1 MVVFCIDRER
11 TVCYY
16 SSRHIRQTK
25 FRKASEAGRH
35 TSVYPAKATGK
46 EDGRMFNVIKRDGE
60 VAAFQLSKITQAI
73 EKAFQAQEKQYTP
86 DMMEML
92 GLRVTADFQNK
103 IKKDQVSVE
112 DIQDSVENVL
122 IQCGYSE
129 VAKAYILYRKQ
140 REKVRNMKS
149 TILDYKEIVN
159 SYVKVEDWR
168 VKENSTVTYSV
179 GGLILSNSGAVT
191 ANYWLSE
198 IYDKEI
204 ADAHRNADIHIH
216 DLSMLTGYCA
226 GWSLKQLIKEG
237 LGGIEGKITSAPAK
251 HLSVL
256 CNQMVNFLGI
266 MQNEWAGAQA
276 FSSFDTYLAPFV
288 KADHLT
294 YPEVKKC
301 IEAFIYGVNTPSR
314 WGTQA
319 PFSNITLDWTVP
331 DDLAELPAIVGGK
344 EMDFKYKDCK
354 KEMDMVNKAFI
365 ETMIEGD
372 ANGRGFQYP
381 IPTYSITKEFD
392 WSDTENNRL
401 LFEMTSKYGTPYFS
415 NYINSDMQ
423 PSDVR
428 SMCCRLRLDL
438 RELRK
443 KTGGYFGSGESTG
456 SVGVVTIN
464 MPRIAYL
471 AQDEEEFYERLD
483 RLMDISARSLHIK
496 REVIGKLLDEGLYP
510 YTKRY
515 LGSFDNHF
523 STIGLVGMNE
533 AGLNARWLRAD
544 MADEKTQKF
553 TKDVLNHMRER
564 LSDYQEEYGELYNL
578 EATPAESTAYRLA
591 KHDKKHYP
599 DIITAGHE
607 GDTPY
612 YTNSSHLPVDYTS
625 DIFDALDVQD
635 ELQTLYTS
643 GTVFH
648 AFLGEKLPDWKAA
661 ATLVRKIAENYRLP
675 YYTLSPTYSVCK
687 EHGYIAGEHFTCPTC
702 GKKAEVY
709 SRITGYYRPV
719 QNWNDGK
726 AQEYKNRTV
735 YDILH
740 SGAPAAKPVS
750 TVKQEEQPAVG
761 GKHATRTM
769 VTMTK
774 DDVKIQH
781 PDTVKYLFTTSTC
794 PNCKIAKKML
804 AEAEE
809 EYQLIDAEK
818 NPELVSRYGIM
829 QAPTLVVIEGD
840 ETKKYVNA
848 SNIQKYVEENE

>member
-1 MVVFCIDRER
+1 MFKVV
-11 TVCYY
+11 
-16 SSRHIRQTK
+16 
-25 FRKASEAGRH
+25 
-35 TSVYPAKATGK
+35 
-46 EDGRMFNVIKRDGE
+46 KRDGE
-60 VAAFQLSKITQAI
+60 VASFDIGKITNAI
-73 EKAFQAQEKQYTP
+73 EKAFKATDKQFNT
-86 DMMEML
+86 DIIELL

-103 IKKDQVSVE
+103 IKDSLIDVE
-112 DIQDSVENVL
+112 SIQDSVETVL
-122 IQCGYSE
+122 EQSGYSD
-129 VAKAYILYRKQ
+129 VAKAYILYRKH
-140 REKVRNMKS
+140 REKIRNMKS
-149 TILDYKEIVN
+149 TILDYKDIVN

-198 IYDKEI
+198 IYDQEI

-226 GWSLKQLIKEG
+226 GWSLKQLIREG

-288 KADHLT
+288 KVDHLS

-301 IEAFIYGVNTPSR
+301 IESFVYGVNTPSR
-314 WGTQA
+314 WGPQA

-331 DDLAELPAIVGGK
+331 NDLAELPAIVGGK
-344 EMDFKYKDCK
+344 DMDFCYKDCK

-381 IPTYSITKEFD
+381 IPTYSITRDFD

-415 NYINSDMQ
+415 NYINSDME

-443 KTGGYFGSGESTG
+443 KTGGFFGSGESTG

-471 AQDEEEFYERLD
+471 SRNKADFYRRLD
-483 RLMDISARSLHIK
+483 HMMDIAARSLKIK
-496 REVIGKLLDEGLYP
+496 RDVISKLLDEGLYP

-515 LGSFDNHF
+515 LGTFNNHF
-523 STIGLVGMNE
+523 STIGLIGMNE
-533 AGLNARWLRAD
+533 VGLNAVWLGED
-544 MADEKTQKF
+544 LSHEKTQEF
-553 TKDVLNHMRER
+553 TKEVLNHMRER
-564 LSDYQEEYGELYNL
+564 LVEYQEQYGDLYNL
-578 EATPAESTAYRLA
+578 EATPAESTTYRLA
-591 KHDKKHYP
+591 KHDRERWP
-599 DIITAGHE
+599 DIKTAGKE

-612 YTNSSHLPVDYTS
+612 YTNSSHLPVDYTA
-625 DIFDALDVQD
+625 DIFDALDIQD

-648 AFLGEKLPDWKAA
+648 AFLGEKLPDWKSAA
-661 ATLVRKIAENYRLP
+661 NLVRKIAENYRLP

-687 EHGYIAGEHFTCPTC
+687 EHGYIAGEHFTCPKC

-726 AQEYKNRTV
+726 TQEYKNRKL
-735 YDILH
+735 YDIDNSCLKKVH
-740 SGAPAAKPVS
+740 SSIVTVS
-750 TVKQEEQPAVG
+750 
-761 GKHATRTM
+761 R
-769 VTMTK
+769 
-774 DDVKIQH
+774 DDVEIK
-781 PDTVKYLFTTSTC
+781 PMEGVKYLFTTKTC
-794 PNCKIAKKML
+794 PNCRMAKEML
-804 AEAEE
+804 KGEAV
-809 EYQLIDAEK
+809 QIIDAEE
-818 NPELVSRYGIM
+818 NPELVKKYGIM
-829 QAPTLVVIEGD
+829 QAPTLVIVDGAR
-840 ETKKYVNA
+840 TKKYVNA
-848 SNIQKYVEENE
+848 SNIKKYVDTVKEAVLS

>member
-1 MVVFCIDRER
+1 
-11 TVCYY
+11 
-16 SSRHIRQTK
+16 
-25 FRKASEAGRH
+25 
-35 TSVYPAKATGK
+35 
-46 EDGRMFNVIKRDGE
+46 MFQVIKRNGDK
-60 VAAFQLSKITQAI
+60 ADFTLTKIGDAVR
-73 EKAFQAQEKQYTP
+73 KAFDATGTQYNN
-86 DMMEML
+86 DIIDL
-92 GLRVTADFQNK
+92 LSLRVTADFQDK
-103 IKKDQVSVE
+103 VEEGAVHVE
-112 DIQDSVENVL
+112 DIQDSVEKVL
-122 IQCGYSE
+122 EQAGYAE

-140 REKVRNMKS
+140 REKMRNMKS
-149 TILDYKEIVN
+149 TILDYKEVVN
-159 SYVKVEDWR
+159 GYVKVEDWR

-198 IYDKEI
+198 VYDEEI
-204 ADAHRNADIHIH
+204 AQAHRNADIHIH

-226 GWSLKQLIKEG
+226 GWSLKQLIQEG
-237 LGGIEGKITSAPAK
+237 LGGIPGKITSAPAK

-288 KADHLT
+288 KVDNLT

-301 IEAFIYGVNTPSR
+301 IESFIYGVNTPSR

-344 EMDFKYKDCK
+344 EMDFCYKDCK

-365 ETMIEGD
+365 EIMIEGD

-381 IPTYSITKEFD
+381 IPTYSITRDFD

-401 LFEMTSKYGTPYFS
+401 LFEMTAKYGTPYFS
-415 NYINSDMQ
+415 NYINSDMK

-471 AQDEEEFYERLD
+471 SANEEEFYKRLD
-483 RLMDISARSLHIK
+483 HMMDIAARSLKIK
-496 REVIGKLLDEGLYP
+496 REVITRLLNEGLYP

-515 LGSFDNHF
+515 LGSFNNHF
-523 STIGLVGMNE
+523 STIGLIGMNE
-533 AGLNARWLRAD
+533 VGLNANWLRAD
-544 MADEKTQKF
+544 MSSEKTQKF
-553 TKDVLNHMRER
+553 TIEVLNHMRER
-564 LSDYQEEYGELYNL
+564 LSDYQEQYGDLYNL
-578 EATPAESTAYRLA
+578 EATPAESTTYRLA
-591 KHDKKHYP
+591 KHDRKRWPGIK
-599 DIITAGHE
+599 TAGKE

-612 YTNSSHLPVDYTS
+612 YTNSSHLPVDYTV
-625 DIFDALDVQD
+625 DIFDALDIQD
-635 ELQTLYTS
+635 EMQTLYTS

-661 ATLVRKIAENYRLP
+661 ANLVRTIAENYKLP
-675 YYTLSPTYSVCK
+675 YYTMSPTYSICP
-687 EHGYIAGEHFTCPTC
+687 EHGYLTGEQKVCPKC
-702 GKKAEVY
+702 GRVTEVW

-726 AQEYKNRTV
+726 VQEFQNRTE
-735 YDILH
+735 YD
-740 SGAPAAKPVS
+740 VS
-750 TVKQEEQPAVG
+750 KSVLKHKGPRVVDISDFEKREPAVQE
-761 GKHATRTM
+761 
-769 VTMTK
+769 
-774 DDVKIQH
+774 QH
-781 PDTVKYLFTTSTC
+781 PDVVKYLFTTKTC
-794 PNCKIAKKML
+794 PNCRLAKEYLKDLDYIPVDAQENAEL
-804 AEAEE
+804 A
-809 EYQLIDAEK
+809 QK
-818 NPELVSRYGIM
+818 FGVM
-829 QAPTLVVIEGD
+829 QAPTLVVTDGD
-840 ETKKYVNA
+840 SFTRYANA
-848 SNIQKYVEENE
+848 SNIRKYAQECAGLRPDVVNA

>member
-1 MVVFCIDRER
+1 
-11 TVCYY
+11 
-16 SSRHIRQTK
+16 
-25 FRKASEAGRH
+25 
-35 TSVYPAKATGK
+35 
-46 EDGRMFNVIKRDGE
+46 MFNVVKRDGQI
-60 VAAFQLSKITQAI
+60 ADFNLTKINDAI
-73 EKAFQAQEKQYTP
+73 MKAFSACEKQYNN
-86 DMMEML
+86 DMIDL
-92 GLRVTADFQNK
+92 LALRVTADFQSK
-103 IKKDQVSVE
+103 VKDGRITVE
-112 DIQDSVENVL
+112 DVQDSVETVL
-122 IQCGYSE
+122 EQAGYTD
-129 VAKAYILYRKQ
+129 VAKAYILYRKN
-140 REKVRNMKS
+140 REKIRNMKS
-149 TILDYKEIVN
+149 TILDYKDVVN

-198 IYDKEI
+198 IYDQEI

-237 LGGIEGKITSAPAK
+237 LGGVNGKITSAPAA

-256 CNQMVNFLGI
+256 CHQMVNFLGI

-288 KADHLT
+288 KIDNLS
-294 YPEVKKC
+294 YNEVKKC
-301 IEAFIYGVNTPSR
+301 IESFIYGVNTPSR

-331 DDLAELPAIVGGK
+331 NDLAELNCIVGGK
-344 EMDFKYKDCK
+344 EVDFKYKDCK

-381 IPTYSITKEFD
+381 IPTYSITSDFD

-415 NYINSDMQ
+415 NYINSDME

-443 KTGGYFGSGESTG
+443 KSGGFFGSGESTG

-464 MPRIAYL
+464 MPRIAYQ
-471 AQDEEEFYERLD
+471 AMDKADFYARLD
-483 RLMDISARSLHIK
+483 RMMDIAARSLAVK
-496 REVIGKLLDEGLYP
+496 RRVITKLLDEGLYP

-515 LGSFDNHF
+515 LGTFSNHF

-533 AGLNARWLRAD
+533 VGLNANWLRAD
-544 MADEKTQKF
+544 LTDERVQEF

-564 LSDYQEEYGELYNL
+564 LSDYQEKYGDLYNL
-578 EATPAESTAYRLA
+578 EATPAESTSYRLA
-591 KHDKKHYP
+591 KHDKKKWP
-599 DIITAGHE
+599 GIKTAGHL

-612 YTNSSHLPVDYTS
+612 YTNSSHLPVDYTA
-625 DIFDALDVQD
+625 DIFDALDIQD

-661 ATLVRKIAENYRLP
+661 ADLIRKIAENYKLP

-687 EHGYIAGEHFTCPTC
+687 DHGYLAGEQKKCPHC
-702 GKKAEVY
+702 GAVTEVY

-726 AQEYKNRTV
+726 SQEYKNRVV
-735 YDILH
+735 YDIANSSL
-740 SGAPAAKPVS
+740 KRPV
-750 TVKQEEQPAVG
+750 TA
-761 GKHATRTM
+761 M
-769 VTMTK
+769 VTIK
-774 DDVKIQH
+774 QDDEVEIASV
-781 PDTVKYLFTTSTC
+781 DNITYLFTTKTC
-794 PNCKIAKKML
+794 PNCKIAKDILKDIPY
-804 AEAEE
+804 A
-809 EYQLIDAEK
+809 LIDAEE
-818 NPELVSRYGIM
+818 NVELSMKYGVM
-829 QAPTLVVIEGD
+829 QAPTLVVVSDGQVS
-840 ETKKYVNA
+840 KFANV
-848 SNIQKYVEENE
+848 SNIKKFADAVKAEKTVTV

>member
-1 MVVFCIDRER
+1 MIQVL
-11 TVCYY
+11 
-16 SSRHIRQTK
+16 
-25 FRKASEAGRH
+25 
-35 TSVYPAKATGK
+35 
-46 EDGRMFNVIKRDGE
+46 KRDGSR
-60 VAAFQLSKITQAI
+60 VGFTLSKINDVI
-73 EKAFQAQEKQYTP
+73 MKAFTATHMKYN
-86 DMMEML
+86 DDVVDL
-92 GLRVTADFQNK
+92 LALRVTADFQSK
-103 IKKDQVSVE
+103 VRDGAIYVE
-112 DIQDSVENVL
+112 DIQDSVEKVL
-122 IQCGYSE
+122 GQAGYEE

-140 REKVRNMKS
+140 REKMRAMKS
-149 TILDYKEIVN
+149 TILDYKDVVN

-198 IYDKEI
+198 IYDEEI
-204 ADAHRNADIHIH
+204 AQAHRNADIHIH

-237 LGGIEGKITSAPAK
+237 LGGITGKITSAPAR

-288 KADHLT
+288 KVDNLS
-294 YPEVKKC
+294 YEEVKKC

-331 DDLAELPAIVGGK
+331 NDLAELPAIVGGR

-354 KEMDMVNKAFI
+354 REMDMVNKAFI
-365 ETMIEGD
+365 EIMIEGD

-381 IPTYSITKEFD
+381 IPTYSITRDFD

-401 LFEMTSKYGTPYFS
+401 LFEMTAKYGTPYFS
-415 NYINSDMQ
+415 NYINSDME

-443 KTGGYFGSGESTG
+443 KTGGFFGSGESTG

-471 AQDEEEFYERLD
+471 SANKEEFYKRLNHM
-483 RLMDISARSLHIK
+483 MDIAARSLKIK
-496 REVIGKLLDEGLYP
+496 RGVITKLLEEGLYP

-515 LGSFDNHF
+515 LGTFDNHF
-523 STIGLVGMNE
+523 STIGLIGMNE
-533 AGLNARWLRAD
+533 VGLNANWLRAD
-544 MADEKTQKF
+544 MSHRRTQEF
-553 TKDVLNHMRER
+553 TKEVLNHMRSR
-564 LSDYQEEYGELYNL
+564 LSDYQEQYGDLYNL
-578 EATPAESTAYRLA
+578 EATPAESTSYRLA
-591 KHDKKHYP
+591 KHDRKKWP
-599 DIITAGHE
+599 AIKTAGRQ

-612 YTNSSHLPVDYTS
+612 YTNSSHLPVDYTM
-625 DIFDALDVQD
+625 DIFDALDIQD

-661 ATLVRKIAENYRLP
+661 ASLVRKIAENYRLP
-675 YYTLSPTYSVCK
+675 YYTMSPTYSICK
-687 EHGYIAGEHFTCPTC
+687 EHGYLAGEQFTCPHC
-702 GKKAEVY
+702 GCKTEVY

-726 AQEYKNRTV
+726 LQEYANRTE
-735 YDILH
+735 YDVEKSVLKRPMR
-740 SGAPAAKPVS
+740 S
-750 TVKQEEQPAVG
+750 
-761 GKHATRTM
+761 M
-769 VTMTK
+769 VTLSSFADEIK
-774 DDVKIQH
+774 VDVQAPQDI
-781 PDTVKYLFTTSTC
+781 KYLFTTRTC
-794 PNCKIAKKML
+794 PNCKMARGML
-804 AEAEE
+804 
-809 EYQLIDAEK
+809 
-818 NPELVSRYGIM
+818 P
-829 QAPTLVVIEGD
+829 
-840 ETKKYVNA
+840 
-848 SNIQKYVEENE
+848 